1 MARTASV
8 FFWLGCLF
16 VAIASFRTLFL
27 PMQSAMP
34 NMAHYLPIAPFAL
47 YAHILAAPI
56 ALGLAPFQLS
66 RSLRRRHHN
75 LHRAIGYTYGAAVL
89 VGGTGAL
96 ALMPAY
102 LGNGWSA
109 AGFAL
114 LGIGWIGTTVIGI
127 GHAMAGNY
135 EAHRRWMM
143 RSVALSFSA
152 VTLRLIMAPLMASG
166 WSVVETYNLT
176 AWVSWLPNLL
186 LVELWIR
193 RTRGRHRAV

>member
-1 MARTASV
+1 MARTTSV
-8 FFWLGCLF
+8 IFWLGCLF
-16 VAIASFRTLFL
+16 VALASFRALFL
-27 PMQSAMP
+27 PMQVAMP
-34 NMAHYLPIAPFAL
+34 NMAHYLPVAPFAL
-47 YAHILAAPI
+47 YAHILAGPI
-56 ALGLAPFQLS
+56 ALALAPFQLS
-66 RSLRRRHHN
+66 RSLRRRN
-75 LHRAIGYTYGAAVL
+75 RDVHRALGYAYGSAVL

-102 LGNGWSA
+102 LGNAWSA

-135 EAHRRWMM
+135 EAHRRWML

-176 AWVSWLPNLL
+176 AWAAWVPNLL
-186 LVELWIR
+186 LVELLIR
-193 RTRGRHRAV
+193 RTRDRQGVI